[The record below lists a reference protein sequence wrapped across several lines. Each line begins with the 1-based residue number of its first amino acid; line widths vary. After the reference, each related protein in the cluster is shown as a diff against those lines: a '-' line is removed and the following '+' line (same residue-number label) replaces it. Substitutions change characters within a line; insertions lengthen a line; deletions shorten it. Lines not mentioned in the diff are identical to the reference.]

1 MAKMTLLEMTQSI
14 LSAMDSDPVDSIDET
29 VEAIQVADIVK
40 EAFFELMSQR
50 DWPFLFNTGSLQG
63 LGDVNNPTKMKMP
76 DTWKKVKWIKY
87 NKKTITY
94 IDPET
99 FTEMIDNRAALA
111 GVINANGYVINA
123 DPVYWTSF
131 DDTFIIFDGFNNS
144 AESTLQASNSKAYAS
159 IAPTWSHVDSFIPAL
174 PEKFFPT
181 LLAESKSQAF
191 VNLKQQSNNR
201 EERKAQRGRMAMRNE
216 AWRNDEASIKFNRKV
231 NYGRR

>member
-1 MAKMTLLEMTQSI
+1 
-14 LSAMDSDPVDSIDET
+14 
-29 VEAIQVADIVK
+29 
-40 EAFFELMSQR
+40 
-50 DWPFLFNTGSLQG
+50 
-63 LGDVNNPTKMKMP
+63 MKLP

-94 IDPET
+94 MPPET
-99 FTEMIDNRAALA
+99 FMDMIDNRSEQT

-131 DDTFIIFDGFNNS
+131 DDTFIVFDGFNN
-144 AESTLQASNSKAYAS
+144 AEESSLQAVNSKAYAAIEPS
-159 IAPTWSHVDSFIPAL
+159 WTHTDSFIPAL

-216 AWRNDEASIKFNRKV
+216 AWRNSEGSIKYNRKV
-231 NYGRR
+231 NYGRK

>member
-1 MAKMTLLEMTQSI
+1 MTLLEMTQSI

-50 DWPFLFNTGSLQG
+50 DWPFLFNTGALQG
-63 LGDVNNPTKMKMP
+63 LGDVANPTKMKMP

-99 FTEMIDNRAALA
+99 FTEMIDNRSELA

-123 DPVYWTSF
+123 DPIYWTSF
-131 DDTFIIFDGFNNS
+131 DDTYIVFDGFNNS
-144 AESTLQASNSKAYAS
+144 AESTLQASNSKAYAA
-159 IAPTWSHVDSFIPAL
+159 IAPTWSHVDSFVPAL

-231 NYGRR
+231 NYGRK

>member
-1 MAKMTLLEMTQSI
+1 MTLLEMTQSI

-94 IDPET
+94 IDPES

-123 DPVYWTSF
+123 DPIYWTSF

-144 AESTLQASNSKAYAS
+144 AESTLQASNSKAYAA
-159 IAPTWSHVDSFIPAL
+159 IAPTWSHVDNFIPAL

-231 NYGRR
+231 NYGRK

>member
-1 MAKMTLLEMTQSI
+1 MTLLEMTQSI

-50 DWPFLFNTGSLQG
+50 DWPFLFNTGALQG
-63 LGDVNNPTKMKMP
+63 LGDVANPTKMKMP

-94 IDPET
+94 IDPES
-99 FTEMIDNRAALA
+99 FTEMIDNRAELA

-123 DPVYWTSF
+123 DPIYWTSF
-131 DDTFIIFDGFNNS
+131 DDTFIVFDGFNNS
-144 AESTLQASNSKAYAS
+144 AESTLQASNSKAYAA
-159 IAPTWSHVDSFIPAL
+159 IAPTWSHVDNFVPAL

-231 NYGRR
+231 NYGRK

>member
-1 MAKMTLLEMTQSI
+1 
-14 LSAMDSDPVDSIDET
+14 MDSDPVDSIDET

-94 IDPET
+94 IDPES
-99 FTEMIDNRAALA
+99 FTEMIDNRSELA

-123 DPVYWTSF
+123 DPIYWTSF
-131 DDTFIIFDGFNNS
+131 DDTFIVFDGFNNS
-144 AESTLQASNSKAYAS
+144 AESTLQASNSKAYAA
-159 IAPTWSHVDSFIPAL
+159 IAPTWSHVDSFVPAL

-231 NYGRR
+231 NYGRK

>member
-63 LGDVNNPTKMKMP
+63 LGDVNNPTKMKLP

-87 NKKTITY
+87 NKKQITY